1 MATFAADEAAAVRF
15 ELHPTRSL
23 ALRLYGNV
31 RNAAAVKKAIIE
43 ASADD
48 ANALKEATVI
58 DPSLVV
64 SVLHVVAAANIVL
77 SRVAAAADSAPCE
90 AAKPAAGAAPAP
102 GRRGLKTR
110 SVHLELIYCLSAS
123 KSISDAMRSFGIGDA
138 STSLL
143 VAQFE
148 GAEAT
153 LAPIEAIIEGER
165 IPLGELASQDSRSA
179 AGSSKAQRI
188 AQHFKITADE
198 LSVSSL
204 EDAVVTR
211 IATKEYF

>member
-1 MATFAADEAAAVRF
+1 MRGRQARRRRRARARPARPQDALGAPRADLLPLGVEEHLR
-15 ELHPTRSL
+15 RD
-23 ALRLYGNV
+23 AL
-31 RNAAAVKKAIIE
+31 I
-43 ASADD
+43 
-48 ANALKEATVI
+48 
-58 DPSLVV
+58 
-64 SVLHVVAAANIVL
+64 
-77 SRVAAAADSAPCE
+77 
-90 AAKPAAGAAPAP
+90 
-102 GRRGLKTR
+102 
-110 SVHLELIYCLSAS
+110 
-123 KSISDAMRSFGIGDA
+123 GIGDA